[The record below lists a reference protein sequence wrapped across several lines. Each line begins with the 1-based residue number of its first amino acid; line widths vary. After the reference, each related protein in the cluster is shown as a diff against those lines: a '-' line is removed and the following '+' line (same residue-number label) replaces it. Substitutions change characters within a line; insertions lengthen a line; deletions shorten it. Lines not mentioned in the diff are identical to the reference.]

1 MKMGKDILDDLKRN
15 PYSVPDGYFDR
26 LKGRLN
32 EIAVSSVD
40 TVPRSLWQRIRPYA
54 ALAACFAAS
63 FLIGN
68 AILRKTAPGASSS
81 DQFYKELMY
90 SDLIPVTQP
99 YAIFEMEDEEEMETS
114 DEDIINFL
122 IETGVS
128 VELIAYVE
136 LLED

>member
-1 MKMGKDILDDLKRN
+1 MGKDILDDLKRN

-26 LKGRLN
+26 LKKRLN
-32 EIAVSSVD
+32 EIAVSPVD

-68 AILRKTAPGASSS
+68 AILRKTAPKASSS

-122 IETGVS
+122 LETGVS

>member
-68 AILRKTAPGASSS
+68 AILRKTAPEASSS

>member
-1 MKMGKDILDDLKRN
+1 MGKDILDDLNRN
-15 PYSVPDGYFDR
+15 PYSVPDGYFER

-68 AILRKTAPGASSS
+68 AILRKTAPKASSL
-81 DQFYKELMY
+81 DQFYKELLY

-99 YAIFEMEDEEEMETS
+99 YAIFEMEDEEMETS
-114 DEDIINFL
+114 DEDIVNYL

-128 VELIAYVE
+128 AELIAYVE
-136 LLED
+136 HQFEDKL

>member
-1 MKMGKDILDDLKRN
+1 MKMGKDILDDLKKN

-68 AILRKTAPGASSS
+68 AILRKTAPKASSS

-114 DEDIINFL
+114 DEDTINFL

>member
-68 AILRKTAPGASSS
+68 AILRKTAPKASSS